1 MRGRSVNEKKDDCYN
16 ENMNF
21 VCIQNHETKGEYMK
35 KGLLMIVVLAMLA
48 LVSTAVFA
56 DDEVWH
62 LGILVHSLDNEF
74 WAQEAKGGELFADS
88 KDDVVAQVLA
98 TDGDDNKEMQ
108 AMRDFIAQYGD
119 HSIFVTDPASKA
131 NTANVVEIAEEAG
144 AKVAILW
151 HHADEL
157 EPAEWD
163 SFVVHMSPDD
173 YVAGYNTAKHL
184 FELMGGKGKVVALYG
199 QQGEDSAANRYAGFL
214 GALEEYPEIECL
226 DMQVASWSQDQAMTF
241 TQTWLSTYDDIDAI
255 WAANDTM
262 GLGAIEALKLEGK
275 NGQILV
281 CGCDGIAAAYEAI
294 EAGDMACTVA
304 NNGYL
309 LMGYGASYA
318 YQAAKNGLV
327 LENPVVKTQA
337 VLVTADNVAEYKAMF
352 IDGTP
357 EYDFDD
363 LSFCVLSE
371 HPSFAELAAASEE
384 EEEPSWDAVMAQL
397 DTAIEEG
404 IANGEEGAVEAKQ
417 LVDLLKGIYEGL
429 TAEEAK

>member
-1 MRGRSVNEKKDDCYN
+1 
-16 ENMNF
+16 
-21 VCIQNHETKGEYMK
+21 MK
-35 KGLLMIVVLAMLA
+35 KALLLFVVLAMLA

-56 DDEVWH
+56 EDEVWH

-119 HSIFVTDPASKA
+119 HAIFVTDPASKA

-157 EPAEWD
+157 EPADWD

-184 FELMGGKGKVVALYG
+184 FEKMGGKGKVVALYG

-214 GALEEYPEIECL
+214 GALLEYPEIECL

-241 TQTWLSTYDDIDAI
+241 TQTWLSKYDDIDAI

-318 YQAAKNGLV
+318 YQAAKNGIV
-327 LENPVVKTQA
+327 PENPVIKTQA
-337 VLVTADNVAEYKAMF
+337 VLVTSDNVEEYKAMF

-357 EYDFDD
+357 EYDYDD
-363 LSFCVLSE
+363 LSFCVLSA
-371 HPSFAELAAASEE
+371 HPSFAELELEGIVETAAGVALTEAVAEAAVEDAAWSSLVSELK
-384 EEEPSWDAVMAQL
+384 DAV
-397 DTAIEEG
+397 DKGVE
-404 IANGEEGAVEAKQ
+404 NGEEGAAEVKELMDYLQSLYDGIVSEAK
-417 LVDLLKGIYEGL
+417 
-429 TAEEAK
+429 

>member
-1 MRGRSVNEKKDDCYN
+1 
-16 ENMNF
+16 
-21 VCIQNHETKGEYMK
+21 MK

-157 EPAEWD
+157 EPADWD

-275 NGQILV
+275 NGKILV

-384 EEEPSWDAVMAQL
+384 EEPSWDEIMAQL

-404 IANGEEGAVEAKQ
+404 IANGEEGAAEAKE

>member
-1 MRGRSVNEKKDDCYN
+1 
-16 ENMNF
+16 
-21 VCIQNHETKGEYMK
+21 MK
-35 KGLLMIVVLAMLA
+35 KGLLLLVVFAMLA
-48 LVSTAVFA
+48 MVAGVVCA
-56 DDEVWH
+56 EDEVWH

-131 NTANVVEIAEEAG
+131 NTANIVEIAEEAG

-157 EPAEWD
+157 EPADFD

-173 YVAGYNTAKHL
+173 FVAGYNTAKHL
-184 FELMGGKGKVVALYG
+184 FDLMGGKGKVCALYG
-199 QQGEDSAANRYAGFL
+199 QQGEDSAANRYAGFQA
-214 GALEEYPEIECL
+214 ALAEYPEIEML

-241 TQTWLSTYDDIDAI
+241 TQTWLSTYEQIDAI

-327 LENPVVKTQA
+327 VENPVIKTQA

-363 LSFCVLSE
+363 LKFCVLSE
-371 HPSFAELAAASEE
+371 HPSFAELEASAAA
-384 EEEPSWDAVMAQL
+384 
-397 DTAIEEG
+397 
-404 IANGEEGAVEAKQ
+404 
-417 LVDLLKGIYEGL
+417 
-429 TAEEAK
+429 AE